1 MNSLTIEARGLSKK
15 FDEFLAVDNL
25 SLNVNMGE
33 ILVLLG
39 PNGAGKTTTVRMLTS
54 ILQPTS
60 GWAKV
65 SGFDVVNEPDKV
77 RASVG
82 VLTEHHG
89 LYGRMNADEYL
100 VFFGSLYGISARE
113 SKKRSARLMEQF
125 DLHAGKKRLAEYSKG
140 MRQKL
145 ALIRALLHEPP
156 VVLLDEPTSAMDPES
171 AFMVR
176 EAIRDLRSSS
186 RTIVLCTHNLRE
198 AEELA
203 DKILIIKSGRIILD
217 GELEQVRRKLLGPQ
231 EFILKYK
238 GNLDGHLK
246 ELAGNPTLIQHGDGF
261 LHYSTETP
269 ETTNPQIVRAFT
281 SIGLDILTLEK
292 YQRSLED
299 IYLQI
304 INQETENHHVA

>member
-1 MNSLTIEARGLSKK
+1 MTSLMIEAEGLSKK
-15 FDEFLAVDNL
+15 FDEFLAVDDL
-25 SLNVNMGE
+25 SLKVKMGE

-54 ILQPTS
+54 ILRPTT

-65 SGFDVVNEPDKV
+65 AGYDVQKSPDKV

-82 VLTEHHG
+82 VLTEQHG

-100 VFFGSLYGISARE
+100 VFFGSLYGLSAQE
-113 SKKRSARLMEQF
+113 SRLRSSHLMEQF
-125 DLHAGKKRLAEYSKG
+125 GLYVGKKRLSEFSKG

-156 VVLLDEPTSAMDPES
+156 VILLDEPTSAMDPES

-176 EAIRDLRSSS
+176 EAIRELRSTS

-203 DKILIIKSGRIILD
+203 DQIAVIRSGKIILNGD
-217 GELEQVRRKLLGPQ
+217 LNQVRRKLLGPQ
-231 EFILKYK
+231 EYIIRFNGSIDGQLSVIKKNAQLINLGEGFIQYSTEN
-238 GNLDGHLK
+238 G
-246 ELAGNPTLIQHGDGF
+246 EQFNPTLVRSMVASGVNIVTLQ
-261 LHYSTETP
+261 
-269 ETTNPQIVRAFT
+269 QI
-281 SIGLDILTLEK
+281 DH
-292 YQRSLED
+292 SLED

-304 INQETENHHVA
+304 INQEMERP

>member
-1 MNSLTIEARGLSKK
+1 MSSLMIEAEGLSKK

-25 SLNVNMGE
+25 SLKVNIGE

-54 ILQPTS
+54 ILRPTT

-65 SGFDVVNEPDKV
+65 AGYDVERSPDKV

-82 VLTEHHG
+82 VLTEQHG

-100 VFFGSLYGISARE
+100 VFFGSLYGLPAQE
-113 SKKRSARLMEQF
+113 SRLRSARLMEQF
-125 DLHAGKKRLAEYSKG
+125 GLQVGKKRLSEFSKG

-156 VVLLDEPTSAMDPES
+156 VILLDEPTSAMDPES

-176 EAIRDLRSSS
+176 EAIRELRSTS

-203 DKILIIKSGRIILD
+203 DQIAIIKSGKIILNGD
-217 GELEQVRRKLLGPQ
+217 LGQVRRKLLGPQ
-231 EFILKYK
+231 EYIIRFI
-238 GNLDGHLK
+238 GSIDGQLSDIK
-246 ELAGNPTLIQHGDGF
+246 KDAQLIDYGEGF
-261 LHYSTETP
+261 IHYSTEKGAQF
-269 ETTNPQIVRAFT
+269 NPTLVRSLVGSGV
-281 SIGLDILTLEK
+281 SIITL
-292 YQRSLED
+292 QQVDHSLED

-304 INQETENHHVA
+304 INQDMERQ